1 MLASFFFK
9 RIALKKRHFSY
20 LKCLFFGF
28 FLYTWF
34 IPFVAAENTCL
45 SPEEQLAQVDEWGS
59 VSKIID
65 GDTVHLLDGRK
76 IRLIGI
82 NTPEIGRR
90 GESSQPYGKKAYD
103 ALVKILKNHK
113 KIGLTYDKDR
123 KDRYKRVLAY
133 VNLSD
138 GQSIEQIILSQGLA
152 HSIVVPPNDSRIQC
166 FRNIEKTARQAG
178 HGLWG
183 LPENQWI
190 QADKLSSRARGLRY
204 LSGRV
209 IAYSE
214 SKKSIYLKLNA
225 KLSIRIAKKDAQYF
239 RNVNLKKLDGQSLM
253 VRGWVSTYKGRQTIH
268 VRSQYD
274 LHQ

>member
-1 MLASFFFK
+1 M
-9 RIALKKRHFSY
+9 ALKKRHFSF

-28 FLYTWF
+28 FLSICS
-34 IPFVAAENTCL
+34 IPFANACL
-45 SPEEQLAQVDEWGS
+45 SPEKHLAQVDEWGV

-65 GDTVHLLDGRK
+65 GDTVHLIDGRK
-76 IRLIGI
+76 IRFIGI

-113 KIGLTYDKDR
+113 KIGLTYDEDN

-133 VNLSD
+133 VNLPN
-138 GQSIEQIILSQGLA
+138 GQSIEQILLSQGLA
-152 HSIVVPPNDSRIQC
+152 HSIVVPPNVRRIRC
-166 FRNIEKTARQAG
+166 FRSIEETARQAE

-183 LPENQWI
+183 LSENQWI
-190 QADKLSSRARGLRY
+190 QADRLSSRAKGLRY

-209 IAYSE
+209 GAYSE
-214 SKKSIYLKLNA
+214 SKKSIYLKLSK
-225 KLSIRIAKKDAQYF
+225 KLSIRIAKKDLRYF
-239 RNVNLKKLDGQSLM
+239 NNINLEELEGQSLK
-253 VRGWVSTYKGRQTIH
+253 VRGWVSTYKGRQSVH

-274 LHQ
+274 LHL